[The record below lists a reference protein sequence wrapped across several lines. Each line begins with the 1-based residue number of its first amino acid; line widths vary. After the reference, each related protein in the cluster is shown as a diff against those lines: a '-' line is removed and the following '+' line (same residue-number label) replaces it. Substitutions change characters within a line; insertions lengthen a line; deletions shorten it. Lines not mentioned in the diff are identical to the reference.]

1 MLLTPTGHWPDRNPA
16 AQQYRGVLFLS
27 FKHRRYWAVKRREFI
42 TLVGGAAAA
51 WPLAARAQQPVM
63 PAIGFLNGTSPARA
77 ALHVA
82 AFRRGLNETG
92 YVEGQNVAIEYRW
105 GEHQID
111 RMPALVAD
119 LVRRPVAVIAAT
131 GGYGSA
137 SAAKAATATIPIVFT
152 TGIDPV
158 ESGLVA
164 SLARPGGNVTGV
176 TLLNIAL
183 GAKRVGLLRML
194 IPKANVI
201 AMLVSPS
208 AGTSAS
214 LQLAEVRP
222 AAHALGLQLL
232 EVSANT
238 EREIDTAFA
247 TLAARRVD
255 ALFVS
260 SSPLFET
267 RRDHLVTL
275 ANRYAVPA
283 IYNWREYTAA
293 GGLMSYGS
301 SITDMYRQAGVYTGR
316 ILKGAAP
323 ADLPVL
329 QPSKFELV
337 INLSTARALG
347 LVVPPMLLAIADEVI
362 E

>member
-1 MLLTPTGHWPDRNPA
+1 VRKVNKKTYIFRVSRAVGSLELGAKLVADSTCTASSIRVCKCDPLGD
-16 AQQYRGVLFLS
+16 YRRLS
-27 FKHRRYWAVKRREFI
+27 AE
-42 TLVGGAAAA
+42 A
-51 WPLAARAQQPVM
+51 
-63 PAIGFLNGTSPARA
+63 
-77 ALHVA
+77 
-82 AFRRGLNETG
+82 G

-111 RMPALVAD
+111 RLSALAAD

-152 TGIDPV
+152 TGMDPV
-158 ESGLVA
+158 ESGLVG

-208 AGTSAS
+208 AGNSES
-214 LQLAEVRP
+214 QLAEVRP

-238 EREIDTAFA
+238 DREIDTAFA

-337 INLSTARALG
+337 INLTTARALG
-347 LVVPPMLLAIADEVI
+347 LDVPPMLLAIADEVI

>member
-1 MLLTPTGHWPDRNPA
+1 
-16 AQQYRGVLFLS
+16 
-27 FKHRRYWAVKRREFI
+27 
-42 TLVGGAAAA
+42 
-51 WPLAARAQQPVM
+51 
-63 PAIGFLNGTSPARA
+63 
-77 ALHVA
+77 
-82 AFRRGLNETG
+82 
-92 YVEGQNVAIEYRW
+92 
-105 GEHQID
+105 
-111 RMPALVAD
+111 MPALVAD

-176 TLLNIAL
+176 TLLTIAL

-201 AMLVSPS
+201 AMLVSPT
-208 AGTSAS
+208 AGNSER
-214 LQLAEVRP
+214 QLAEVRP
-222 AAHALGLQLL
+222 AAHALGLQML

-247 TLAARRVD
+247 TIAARRVD

-337 INLSTARALG
+337 INLTTARALG
-347 LVVPPMLLAIADEVI
+347 LDVPPTLLAIADEVI

>member
-1 MLLTPTGHWPDRNPA
+1 
-16 AQQYRGVLFLS
+16 
-27 FKHRRYWAVKRREFI
+27 VKRREFI
-42 TLVGGAAAA
+42 ALLGGAAA
-51 WPLAARAQQPVM
+51 WPLAARAQQPSLPV
-63 PAIGFLNGTSPARA
+63 IGFLNGTTPARA
-77 ALHVA
+77 VHHVA

-176 TLLNIAL
+176 TLLFAL
-183 GAKRVGLLRML
+183 GAKRVELLRAM
-194 IPKANVI
+194 IPKAAVV
-201 AMLVSPS
+201 AMLTSSAAGPS
-208 AGTSAS
+208 SEA
-214 LQLAEVRP
+214 QLAELRP
-222 AAHALGLQLL
+222 AARALGLQLL
-232 EVSANT
+232 ELSANT
-238 EREIDTAFA
+238 EREIDAAFA

-255 ALFVS
+255 ALFVGA
-260 SSPLFET
+260 SPLFET

-275 ANRYAVPA
+275 ANRHAVPA
-283 IYNWREYTAA
+283 IYNWREYTVA

-337 INLSTARALG
+337 INLTTARALG
-347 LVVPPMLLAIADEVI
+347 IDVPPTLLAIADEVI